1 MFRLIMTLL
10 SSIYLNIFD
19 IKLNYALVMEKNNT
33 EEILAKVDD
42 VILKKSNT
50 FAFKNDSFEVNIN
63 DETIEEIV
71 NYYYLDNTLYILA
84 KKENDFYYLI
94 IDTKNNKEIY
104 FDKLANYLNL
114 EDYYENR
121 KITSCQLLK
130 DDLIFVGT
138 LGDEDVFIGSKDN
151 LKIFK
156 NSYKEKVYKTIYYQ
170 NYYYMYIE
178 KDLISEEPFGN
189 GSKQIIV
196 KLSKTFDIV
205 QICYLE
211 EDNYLDFFIENSL
224 IYLKST
230 GFLKTYTLNL
240 KYCTKVEIKP
250 SDCVF
255 SGKNGLIIVF
265 SEECNYLLDGL
276 TLIKLGEI
284 SKIDEVDNGKIIKLS
299 DSFYFYKDGE
309 SMYFDI
315 VDFTKLTFL
324 SNGALDYENSEAIYS
339 FFGKCIEKSRIYDTY
354 FDKGVYG
361 KYNGS
366 IEYAT
371 IANLSFVLN
380 FVYDIPLKV
389 NIFEGGVYRS
399 GYHLL
404 FNGRGTLDGENI
416 YNNEPIYDLGYHTLI
431 IEGNGEN
438 KQINFIINNNQI
450 DFEDELIDKGLLFDI
465 NEDIV
470 LELKFTNYD
479 NYEIKKLNF
488 VHSSCDNYTF
498 ENGVL
503 KIKYPKETEA
513 TNKEIFLKSIIFD
526 VYGLEYEYQINRL
539 FYINVIDKKTCD
551 RISPICDLNSTK
563 IKYKLDDV
571 KARMLCLQ
579 VINANSDKYTYYG
592 LYNQEIIID
601 KLDSDTTF
609 KLFLIYDPGSCYY
622 TEYELANGIISSNEN
637 RILKISINAYEENV
651 KEFTVDFKEKAVKLI
666 KVNNK
671 IVYTSTEL
679 DIEKIIVFSV
689 ISLVSSFF
697 IGKLLQI
704 IFRRKRKTI

>member
-19 IKLNYALVMEKNNT
+19 IKSNYALVMEKNNT

-42 VILKKSNT
+42 VILKRSNT
-50 FAFKNDSFEVNIN
+50 FTFKNDSFEVNIN

-84 KKENDFYYLI
+84 KKGNDFYYLI

-130 DDLIFVGT
+130 DDLTFVGT

-156 NSYKEKVYKTIYYQ
+156 SSYREKVYKTIYYQ

-276 TLIKLGEI
+276 TLIKLGKI

-431 IEGNGEN
+431 IEGNGES

-579 VINANSDKYTYYG
+579 VINASSDKYTYYG

-609 KLFLIYDPGSCYY
+609 KLFLIYDSGSCYY

-697 IGKLLQI
+697 VGKLLQI